1 MIKFNFQN
9 VLMIAVIGVV
19 INLVVKQVPALRNLG
34 L

>member
-9 VLMIAVIGVV
+9 VLTIAAISIV
-19 INLVVKQVPALRNLG
+19 INLIVKQVPALRNLG